1 MAVDSDLAVEVRG
14 LTKSYGPVQAL
25 AGIDLEIHRGEIFG
39 LLGPNGAGKT
49 TTVEILE
56 GFRARDG
63 GTVNV
68 LGLDPATERGAI
80 QLRTGIVLQTTGVEP
95 YLTVRETLTMY
106 ATFYPRPRGVDEV
119 LALVGLLEKRDERVN
134 RLSGG
139 QQRRLNMAMA
149 LIGDPELL
157 FLDEPTTGFDPSARH
172 EAWAVV
178 KELASL
184 GATVVLTTH
193 YMDEVQ
199 FLADRVA
206 VIVAGGIVA
215 EGPPSELGLH
225 DHSRTRIRYR
235 PPGGVAIPE
244 RFRGAPAP
252 DGFVVLE
259 DDDPVRRLH
268 ELTGW
273 AIETGTSLEGLE
285 VSRPTL
291 EEVYLELT
299 DGTEVPSDD
308 HASTP
313 DDDGTRP

>member
-1 MAVDSDLAVEVRG
+1 VVTREDLAVEVRG
-14 LTKSYGPVQAL
+14 LTKSYGSVQAL
-25 AGIDLEIHRGEIFG
+25 AGIDLEIRRGEIFG

-49 TTVEILE
+49 TAVEILE
-56 GFRARDG
+56 GFRDRDG
-63 GTVNV
+63 GTVSV
-68 LGLDPATERGAI
+68 LGHDPATDRPQI

-95 YLTVRETLTMY
+95 YLSVRETLSMY
-106 ATFYPRPRGVDEV
+106 ATFYPRPRSVDEV
-119 LALVGLLEKRDERVN
+119 IELVGLTEKCDDRAN

-178 KELASL
+178 KGLASL

-206 VIVAGGIVA
+206 VIVRGGIVA
-215 EGPPSELGLH
+215 EGPPSALGLH
-225 DHSRTRIRYR
+225 DRVRTRIRYR
-235 PPGGVAIPE
+235 PPTGVEVPE
-244 RFRGAPAP
+244 RFRGATGT

-259 DDDPVRRLH
+259 EDDPVRPLN

-273 AIETGTSLEGLE
+273 ALDAGVALDGLE

-291 EEVYLELT
+291 EEVYLQLT
-299 DGTEVPSDD
+299 DGREAT
-308 HASTP
+308 A
-313 DDDGTRP
+313 